1 VPRDVPEPIDLPAD
15 VWRVPAVV
23 TVCRARDA
31 NSLLKL
37 AHRHGVTNER
47 LSYWTGIDAGE
58 ISKRVNGRT
67 TSAVRALDRWERIAD
82 GLRMPDHLRVAVGIA
97 PVGARPV
104 VPAAAP
110 VTTPADP
117 GLTDRLPA
125 LRAALDAYNLPD
137 DGPVRPVGELRRQ
150 VTEVVRLR
158 LDARYDRLVVVL
170 PPLLAELQ
178 RGLQKHAGQRRAV
191 FADLL
196 VQSYRAA
203 DAVAFK
209 YGYLDLSARIIG
221 LLGWAAGQ
229 SGDEL
234 TAAAASYVR
243 AEVFLASGNVATGRR
258 MLVRSA
264 DRLMPESSVPAAAA
278 YGALHMRAAV
288 LAGRAGRR
296 GAVADHLAEA
306 RTVAGRVREGIYG
319 GTAFGPASVRIHELS
334 AYLGAGDPDSALA
347 AVGDWR
353 PPPDLPA
360 ERRSHFLVDLARAR
374 ALVTD
379 WDAASAAL
387 LAARDTAPEH
397 VRTHPDVPALVGDPH
412 LRPLADLLDV
422 PQ

>member
-23 TVCRARDA
+23 TVCHARDA
-31 NSLLKL
+31 NALLRL

-47 LSYWTGIDAGE
+47 LAYWTGIDAGE
-58 ISKRVNGRT
+58 ISKRLNGRT

-97 PVGARPV
+97 PVGAGPLLPTVPEPV
-104 VPAAAP
+104 GR
-110 VTTPADP
+110 
-117 GLTDRLPA
+117 GLEDRLPA

-137 DGPVRPVGELRRQ
+137 DGPVRPVRALHRE

-158 LDARYDRLVVVL
+158 LESCYDTLAVTL
-170 PPLLAELQ
+170 PPLLCELQ
-178 RGLQKHAGQRRAV
+178 RGLQQHTGQRKEAY
-191 FADLL
+191 ADLL

-203 DAVAFK
+203 DALAFK

-243 AEVFLASGNVATGRR
+243 AEVFLASGNVATGRK

-264 DRLMPESSVPAAAA
+264 ERLMPESSTPAAAA

-288 LAGRAGRR
+288 LAARAGLRPD
-296 GAVADHLAEA
+296 AAEHLAEA
-306 RTVAGRVREGIYG
+306 RAVAGRVPDGVYV

-334 AYLGAGDPDSALA
+334 THLGAGDPDAALA
-347 AVGDWR
+347 AVGDWT

-360 ERRSHFLVDLARAR
+360 ERRSHFHVEL
-374 ALVTD
+374 
-379 WDAASAAL
+379 ASARVLVRDWA
-387 LAARDTAPEH
+387 AARDELLTARDVAPEH
-397 VRTHPDVPALVGDPH
+397 VRAHPDVRALVGDPH
-412 LRPLADLLDV
+412 LRALAEPLGV
-422 PQ
+422 PE